1 MWIRITVCG
10 RTYGLIEIK
19 INLRLTID
27 YVRQFILWRQYV
39 CKSSK
44 IVIEAR
50 TEASSRRAFI
60 GYIFIHERSSTETN
74 DFTLLLFPSFFF
86 LSSFPIYRFDFRC
99 ENASFSALK
108 RLIESSNFKIDPRT
122 NTPRRRNRDR
132 ERTRSEKKMGK
143 HREISFI
150 SSLHYTRQSF
160 STVSQK
166 WTFPFQ
172 RHPNDDKKKK
182 SSCVRDDQTFHS
194 NSIDSNNLVLP
205 KMFAPYRYSRD
216 VGIPS
221 RTVCFNLFSPRSFLD
236 KKEIVIE
243 LWFAST
249 KSVKKCARVWS
260 SR

>member
-86 LSSFPIYRFDFRC
+86 LSPFPIYRFDFRC

-172 RHPNDDKKKK
+172 RHPNDDKKKNHRAFTMIK
-182 SSCVRDDQTFHS
+182 HFIQILSIRTISSYRKCLPLIDIHVTWEYLLGQCVSTFS
-194 NSIDSNNLVLP
+194 ALD
-205 KMFAPYRYSRD
+205 
-216 VGIPS
+216 
-221 RTVCFNLFSPRSFLD
+221 RSLIRR
-236 KKEIVIE
+236 KQ
-243 LWFAST
+243 
-249 KSVKKCARVWS
+249 
-260 SR
+260 